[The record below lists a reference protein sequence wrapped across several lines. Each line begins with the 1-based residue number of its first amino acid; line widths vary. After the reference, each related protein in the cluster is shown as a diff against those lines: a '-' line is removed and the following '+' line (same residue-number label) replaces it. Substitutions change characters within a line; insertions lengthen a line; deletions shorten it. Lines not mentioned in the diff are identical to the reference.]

1 MYCMN
6 LIFMGTPAFAIP
18 SFEALVKS
26 RHKLITVV
34 TQTDKP
40 VGRKREP
47 CAPPVKEVALRFG
60 IPIIQPENVNDK
72 SVVDQLAKLSPDII
86 VTVAFG
92 QKISPEI
99 LDLPRYKCIN
109 IHASLLP
116 KYRGAAPINWV
127 IIGGDEKT
135 GVTSM
140 VMREEMDAGEII
152 LQKSVRVG
160 QNETAGNL
168 GNRLSTLGAELLME
182 TLDQFERGTIQY
194 TKQDENLVTYAPK
207 LKKKDGLI
215 DWNRNTKEIHDFVRG
230 MNPWP
235 AAYTTLVNGSKKERV
250 IILETEKDI
259 LHATNRIKRAGTVM
273 DVSDCGIKIATKDGC
288 IWVTEIKPEGKR
300 KMNAAA
306 FSRGH
311 DIKAGSLFG

>member
-1 MYCMN
+1 MN

-26 RHKLITVV
+26 KHKLITVV

-47 CAPPVKEVALRFG
+47 CAPPVKDAAIRFG
-60 IPIIQPENVNDK
+60 IPIIQPEKVNDK
-72 SVVDQLAKLSPDII
+72 SVVDQLAKLGPDII

-92 QKISPEI
+92 QKISPKI
-99 LDLPRYKCIN
+99 LNLPRYKCIN

-116 KYRGAAPINWV
+116 KYRGAAPINWA
-127 IIGGDEKT
+127 IIRGDEET

-140 VMREEMDAGEII
+140 VMREEMDAGEVI
-152 LQKSVRVG
+152 LQKSIRIEP
-160 QNETAGNL
+160 NETAGNL
-168 GNRLSTLGAELLME
+168 GNRLSALGAELLIE
-182 TLDQFERGTIQY
+182 TLDQFDRGTIQY
-194 TKQDENLVTYAPK
+194 TQQDENLVTYAPK

-235 AAYTTLVNGSKKERV
+235 AAYATLVNGSKKERV

-259 LHATNRIKRAGTVM
+259 LHTINRIKRAGTVI
-273 DVSDCGIKIATKDGC
+273 DVSDYGIKIATKDGC

-311 DIKAGSLFG
+311 DIKTGSLFG